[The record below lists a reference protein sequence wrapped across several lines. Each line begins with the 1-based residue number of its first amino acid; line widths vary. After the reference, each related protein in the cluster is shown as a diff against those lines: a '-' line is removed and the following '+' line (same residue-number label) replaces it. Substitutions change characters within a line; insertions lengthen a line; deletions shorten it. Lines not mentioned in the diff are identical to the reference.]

1 MLRSGRRLGKHW
13 LVNAGLSE
21 TRTSLRS
28 VEGWCREFAVDEV
41 SPVSHTTVSQAH
53 DAFGQLILNFNRDDM
68 TRYTNGITHG
78 FVIVRHL
85 HDEATMRL
93 RSQLPADPPASHG
106 SAAAPAAEHGLP
118 RIPDSRRVPLRGRS
132 SKVQNN
138 VATMHRHSTD
148 KPLSVPLEL
157 QPLARK
163 TAETMATALRQ
174 VIETVA
180 NQMAASTQGRVVR
193 LIHCLV
199 GDGIY
204 TNNAAARLLLWSWA
218 AAAPVAPHYRLLVF
232 TCSTHAAN
240 LVVRTAICDDTRN
253 ADSHP
258 LVATRVRFFKYLM
271 PE

>member
-1 MLRSGRRLGKHW
+1 
-13 LVNAGLSE
+13 
-21 TRTSLRS
+21 
-28 VEGWCREFAVDEV
+28 
-41 SPVSHTTVSQAH
+41 
-53 DAFGQLILNFNRDDM
+53 LILNFNRDDI

-132 SKVQNN
+132 SKIQNN
-138 VATMHRHSTD
+138 VVTMHRNSTD
-148 KPLSVPLEL
+148 KPLSVLLEL

-199 GDGIY
+199 GMASTQITQRHACCGHGQRPLQWLH
-204 TNNAAARLLLWSWA
+204 TTASWCSRAR
-218 AAAPVAPHYRLLVF
+218 
-232 TCSTHAAN
+232 
-240 LVVRTAICDDTRN
+240 RTLRTW
-253 ADSHP
+253 
-258 LVATRVRFFKYLM
+258 
-271 PE
+271 

>member
-1 MLRSGRRLGKHW
+1 MLRPGRRLGKHW

-28 VEGWCREFAVDEV
+28 VERWCREFAVDEI
-41 SPVSHTTVSQAH
+41 SPLSHTTVSQAR
-53 DAFGQLILNFNRDDM
+53 DAFGKLILNFNRDDV
-68 TRYTNGITHG
+68 TRYTNGSTHG

-132 SKVQNN
+132 SKIQNN
-138 VATMHRHSTD
+138 VVTMHRNSTD
-148 KPLSVPLEL
+148 KPLSVLLEL

-174 VIETVA
+174 VIETAA
-180 NQMAASTQGRVVR
+180 NQLAASTQGRVVR
-193 LIHCLV
+193 LIPCLV
-199 GDGIY
+199 GGWHL
-204 TNNAAARLLLWSWA
+204 R
-218 AAAPVAPHYRLLVF
+218 
-232 TCSTHAAN
+232 
-240 LVVRTAICDDTRN
+240 
-253 ADSHP
+253 
-258 LVATRVRFFKYLM
+258 K
-271 PE
+271 